1 MEQPT
6 LNDLVN
12 KDQSAW
18 REAFKLLYTIAYR
31 TAKSPRLNLSD
42 ADAEEVAAQV
52 LREIVDCAAK
62 VSSLGGLKALTV
74 TVSKRRKIGRAHV

>member
-1 MEQPT
+1 MEEPT

-18 REAFKLLYTIAYR
+18 REAFKLLYPIAYR

-52 LREIVDCAAK
+52 LREIVDCAVK
-62 VSSLGGLKALTV
+62 VSS
-74 TVSKRRKIGRAHV
+74 